1 MNPIP
6 LTFLDVP
13 PEVKF
18 VGDGL
23 DSVVGD
29 VELIDGV
36 ELVDDVELAPAL
48 AAVEMLVL
56 ELVAAFGVLTK
67 NQSAAIGAPN
77 PVSSTNLVRLN
88 PMRLKIDA
96 VKLLKNGM

>member
-6 LTFLDVP
+6 LTFLEVP
-13 PEVKF
+13 SEVKC

-23 DSVVGD
+23 DSV
-29 VELIDGV
+29 
-36 ELVDDVELAPAL
+36 VDDVELAPAL
-48 AAVEMLVL
+48 VAVEMLVL

-67 NQSAAIGAPN
+67 NQSAATGASN

-88 PMRLKIDA
+88 PMRLKTDA